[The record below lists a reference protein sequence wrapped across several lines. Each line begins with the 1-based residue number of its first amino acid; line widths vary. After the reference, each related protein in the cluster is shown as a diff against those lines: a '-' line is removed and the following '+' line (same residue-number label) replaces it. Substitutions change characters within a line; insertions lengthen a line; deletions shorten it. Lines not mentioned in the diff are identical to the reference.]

1 MLTLARQAG
10 HSSWPLL
17 MSMSEAFSLLY
28 FNKTLLHKSSEQS
41 SLVSGPGLNSSPPEA
56 KNPTVFHGSASPFRG
71 GGAPSIQECS
81 SCCESWAPRTRC
93 AGIMA
98 PHLRLHHGSALG
110 SWESASPSRTLSFW
124 FCEGWGRRTLF
135 WNVCYS
141 TGAEVLL
148 TGAPPKVFSV
158 DINYLN
164 CSSYLITSF
173 SVPKGYLPSDL
184 RNAILSSCLSFF
196 FF

>member
-1 MLTLARQAG
+1 
-10 HSSWPLL
+10 

-28 FNKTLLHKSSEQS
+28 FNKTVLYKSSEQS
-41 SLVSGPGLNSSPPEA
+41 SLVSGPGLNSSLPEA
-56 KNPTVFHGSASPFRG
+56 KNPSIFRCSTSTFRG
-71 GGAPSIQECS
+71 GEAPSLHERLPCY
-81 SCCESWAPRTRC
+81 ESWAPCTRC
-93 AGIMA
+93 AEIMA

-110 SWESASPSRTLSFW
+110 SWESTSPFRTLSFW

-135 WNVCYS
+135 WSVCYS

-158 DINYLN
+158 DINYLD

-184 RNAILSSCLSFF
+184 RNAILSSCLSIFF
-196 FF
+196 F